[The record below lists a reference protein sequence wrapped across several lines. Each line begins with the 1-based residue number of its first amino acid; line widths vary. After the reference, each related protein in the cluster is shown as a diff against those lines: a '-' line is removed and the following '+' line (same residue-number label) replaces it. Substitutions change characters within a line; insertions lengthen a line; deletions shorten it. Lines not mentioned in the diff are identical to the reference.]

1 MNNKVELYVNS
12 TKPKAMLL
20 SKKIEEELIRQGY
33 EIVKEEA
40 DINSP
45 SKLMRDE
52 VGRWLLPG
60 VAVGV
65 EDTVSSTTADTMLSS
80 FEISRMLYL

>member
-33 EIVKEEA
+33 EIVEEEA
-40 DINSP
+40 E
-45 SKLMRDE
+45 L
-52 VGRWLLPG
+52 
-60 VAVGV
+60 
-65 EDTVSSTTADTMLSS
+65 
-80 FEISRMLYL
+80 